1 MNGELLVDAKSLD
14 MIGENEQ
21 AQMMNYL
28 RISGLELG
36 LIVNFK
42 NPKLEWLRVVRSR
55 EGK

>member
-1 MNGELLVDAKSLD
+1 